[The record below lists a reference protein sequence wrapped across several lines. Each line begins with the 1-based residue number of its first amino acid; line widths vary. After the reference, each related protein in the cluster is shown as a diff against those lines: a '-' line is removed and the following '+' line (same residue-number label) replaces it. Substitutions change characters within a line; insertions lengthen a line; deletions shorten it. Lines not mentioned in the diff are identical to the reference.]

1 MEGSLRVHNRSGL
14 EGILST
20 QRREEPFAD
29 YLWEGLLSPAIGWAN
44 PKEFIATRLVR
55 KDK

>member
-1 MEGSLRVHNRSGL
+1 MRVHNRSGL